1 MAWPSRVWCKMTD
14 KPLQHFAPGSAEL
27 ELMLQAGYPDMT
39 RAKAERIIA
48 ERAKRPELWPYE
60 QLQRAEA
67 FLAALFTAPTVVS
80 TKVPKDLQ
88 SHEPGAPDVW
98 RAPSRSP
105 NR

>member
-1 MAWPSRVWCKMTD
+1 MTD
-14 KPLQHFAPGSAEL
+14 TKPLQHFAPGSIEL
-27 ELMLQAGYPDMT
+27 EALLQAGYPDMS
-39 RAKAERIIA
+39 RAKAERIIK
-48 ERAKRPELWPYE
+48 ERKANPALWPYE

-67 FLAALFTAPTVVS
+67 FLAALFTAPVVVS